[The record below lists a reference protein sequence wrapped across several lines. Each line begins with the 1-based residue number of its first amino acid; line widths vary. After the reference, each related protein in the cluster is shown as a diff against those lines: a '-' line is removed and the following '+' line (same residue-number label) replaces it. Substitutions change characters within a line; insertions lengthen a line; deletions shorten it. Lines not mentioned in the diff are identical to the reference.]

1 MNENKLLFDY
11 DDYTRIRYRR
21 NHDPHETVEVYYNG
35 EHKGLQVIEFGDD
48 DRELIEINDDY
59 FYLDTLIEE

>member
-11 DDYTRIRYRR
+11 DDYTRITYRR
-21 NHDPHETVEVYYNG
+21 NHDPHETVGVYYNG
-35 EHKGLQVIEFGDD
+35 EHKGLQVIEFDSE
-48 DRELIEINDDY
+48 DRELIEINDGY